1 MSLSRVACLRHF
13 PEAAEHGN
21 QSSLSNGYS
30 RRATATGALFLLDP
44 PTDELHESDGSE
56 AAVGDD
62 STGGTGR
69 ETLNIKNKLGRS
81 AGIAIAAAGIVAL
94 NLPGEASA
102 STAEAGL
109 PICTIKTTNG
119 HFLTAVDGG
128 GHTTNAI
135 QSDRTVAS
143 TWEKFALV
151 PAGDNVHVG
160 LRTSNGNWLTAV
172 GGGGQANADAIHTDA
187 TVLSTWEEFSISALP
202 TLIQVVNGDL
212 LTAVDG
218 GGRTTEA
225 VHTNAT
231 LSNFGSWEEFQ
242 LACTHDL

>member
-1 MSLSRVACLRHF
+1 MSLSSVACLRHF
-13 PEAAEHGN
+13 PEAAGRGN
-21 QSSLSNGYS
+21 QGSLSNGYS

-44 PTDELHESDGSE
+44 PTGELHESDGSE

-69 ETLNIKNKLGRS
+69 ETVNFKIKIGRTV
-81 AGIAIAAAGIVAL
+81 GIAIAAAGIVAL

-119 HFLTAVDGG
+119 HYLTAVDGG

-143 TWEKFALV
+143 TWEQFRFVLA
-151 PAGDNVHVG
+151 ADNVHYG
-160 LRTSNGNWLTAV
+160 ILTSNGNYLTAV
-172 GGGGQANADAIHTDA
+172 GGGGQANADAIHTNA
-187 TVLSTWEEFSISALP
+187 TVLSTWEEFSITYNP
-202 TLIQVVNGDL
+202 TLISTVNGNL

-225 VHTNAT
+225 IHTDAT
-231 LSNFGSWEEFQ
+231 TANFGSWEEFQ
-242 LACTHDL
+242 IACTYP